1 MDVSTRRT
9 RISTGARNMIN
20 KCQNIPKDTAWITS
34 GCSYDFGSLNQSTIF
49 NIAINWTY
57 ISTCWKT
64 IYRRSI
70 LFGKQQNWSQT
81 SFFTNL
87 DNNR

>member
-1 MDVSTRRT
+1 
-9 RISTGARNMIN
+9 MIN

-64 IYRRSI
+64 IYRRST
-70 LFGKQQNWSQT
+70 LFSKKQNWSQT